1 MAKSKRIGTAAGK
14 AAIGVDARLGAED
27 LAFLSE
33 YDIGKFERPSM
44 TADVVAVTLRSVATG
59 DWRVPARFRASV
71 LLIRRGVPPFKGLW
85 ALPGG
90 FLRKG
95 ESLEECARRELKEET
110 GLAASAL
117 LPTGVFSAPGRD
129 PRGWILSSAYVSIVS
144 AGANDIRG
152 GDDAAEA
159 AWCGVS
165 LDVAPDGG
173 KALLT
178 LTPENGQP
186 PFEIALQCESDDAGH
201 FSFVPVGTGAPFA
214 FDHAGIIASALMR
227 LRSEPAVRRLAFAF
241 LPEAFTLAELHDVF
255 RLFGIADDNPANFRR
270 KIMPYVE
277 PTGATSGGAGH
288 RPAAL
293 FRKRT
298 SFVADR

>member
-1 MAKSKRIGTAAGK
+1 MAMSKKRGVVAEGTTK
-14 AAIGVDARLGAED
+14 AVDARLGAED
-27 LAFLSE
+27 RAFLAG

-44 TADVVAVTLRSVATG
+44 TADVVAVTLRSVETG
-59 DWRVPARFRASV
+59 DWRAPSRLRASL
-71 LLIRRGVPPFKGLW
+71 LLIRRGMPPFKGLW

-95 ESLEECARRELKEET
+95 ETLEDCARRELMEET
-110 GLAASAL
+110 GLSANAL
-117 LPTGVFSAPGRD
+117 LPIGVFSAPGRD
-129 PRGWILSSAYVSIVS
+129 PRGWIISGAFLSVVS
-144 AGANDIRG
+144 AGSNDIRG

-159 AWCGVS
+159 VWCGVS
-165 LDVAPDGG
+165 LEAVEAGG
-173 KALLT
+173 KALLSI
-178 LTPENGQP
+178 TPENGQP
-186 PFEIALQCESDDAGH
+186 PFEIVLECRADEAGR
-201 FSFVPVGTGAPFA
+201 FSFRPVGTGAPFA
-214 FDHAGIIASALMR
+214 FDHAAIIASALMR

-270 KIMPYVE
+270 KILPYVE

-293 FRKRT
+293 FRRRN
-298 SFVADR
+298 VIQEH

>member
-1 MAKSKRIGTAAGK
+1 MERKRQRTVKGAAPGM
-14 AAIGVDARLGAED
+14 DARLGAED
-27 LAFLSE
+27 MAFLAG
-33 YDIGKFERPSM
+33 YDIGKFERPSV

-59 DWRVPARFRASV
+59 DWRAPSRLRASL

-95 ESLEECARRELKEET
+95 ESLDDCARRELKEET

-117 LPTGVFSAPGRD
+117 LPAGVFSAPGRD
-129 PRGWILSSAYVSIVS
+129 PRGWIISGAFLSIVS
-144 AGANDIRG
+144 SGANDIHG

-159 AWCGVS
+159 VWCGVS
-165 LDVAPDGG
+165 LDVAQKDG
-173 KALLT
+173 KALLL
-178 LTPENGQP
+178 LTPEGGQP
-186 PFEIALQCESDDAGH
+186 PFEVALTCCADSAGH
-201 FSFVPVGTGAPFA
+201 LSFNPVGTGAPFA
-214 FDHAGIIASALMR
+214 FDHAAIIASALMR

-241 LPEAFTLAELHDVF
+241 LPESFTLAELHDVF

-270 KIMPYVE
+270 KILPLVE

-293 FRKRT
+293 FRRR
-298 SFVADR
+298 FQP

>member
-1 MAKSKRIGTAAGK
+1 
-14 AAIGVDARLGAED
+14 
-27 LAFLSE
+27 LAFLAG
-33 YDIGKFERPSM
+33 YDIGKFERPSV
-44 TADVVAVTLRSVATG
+44 TSDVVAVTLRSVETG
-59 DWRVPARFRASV
+59 DWRAPTRLRASV

-95 ESLEECARRELKEET
+95 ESLDECARRELKEET

-117 LPTGVFSAPGRD
+117 LPIGVFSAPGRD
-129 PRGWILSSAYVSIVS
+129 PRGWIISGAFLSIVS
-144 AGANDIRG
+144 TGANEVRG

-159 AWCGVS
+159 VWCGIS
-165 LDVAPDGG
+165 LDVAPEGG
-173 KALLT
+173 KALLL

-186 PFEIALQCESDDAGH
+186 PFEIALQCKSDDVGH
-201 FSFVPVGTGAPFA
+201 ISFNPVGTGAPFA
-214 FDHAGIIASALMR
+214 FDHASIIASALMR

-277 PTGATSGGAGH
+277 PTGDASGGAGH

-293 FRKRT
+293 FRKRILIC
-298 SFVADR
+298 SAN